1 MPYGGTVRCFVW
13 RMNGASSSTSA
24 GCSTYYGTNT
34 GVASSTKDFQGV
46 NWIAVG
52 YKAAETPL
60 KHVYLIKYQ

>member
-1 MPYGGTVRCFVW
+1 MD
-13 RMNGASSSTSA
+13 GASSSTSA

-60 KHVYLIKYQ
+60 EHVYLIKYQ